1 MGVQPHTF
9 QIPYF
14 DIYIYSRL
22 QPQLLFKQQIYQ
34 YHNKKASPSEPPPP
48 YDASTRP
55 NPTSNTNNLQVPNAR
70 NGIPPHDRRS
80 MEDEFRD
87 LPQGWTRQY
96 DEQSHHQFFVDTRAN
111 PPRSIWHHPYDDEQY
126 LSSLTPDERSRIQS
140 LHRVPTPADIQ
151 AESSGDDEHGSSS
164 HPPLPARDNSEK
176 LSGAHKLGRKMKDK
190 LTSSSHEERE
200 AQRRKRAQE
209 EQEAYQRHLHIRRQ
223 MSKAMETGPPQMPR
237 GYPGYGGGGYG
248 YNPYNQGPYGPY
260 GNPGVRYMRPAYPYG
275 RPYGGGYG
283 GGFGLPLVGGL
294 AGGALLGGLLF

>member
-1 MGVQPHTF
+1 MG
-9 QIPYF
+9 
-14 DIYIYSRL
+14 
-22 QPQLLFKQQIYQ
+22 FKQQIYQ
-34 YHNKKASPSEPPPP
+34 YHNKMASPSEPPPP

-164 HPPLPARDNSEK
+164 HPPLPASDNCISDDRCRRRWR
-176 LSGAHKLGRKMKDK
+176 LGSRSYWARTGMGRMCI
-190 LTSSSHEERE
+190 SSRRRCREDIRGMEE
-200 AQRRKRAQE
+200 AGTDTI
-209 EQEAYQRHLHIRRQ
+209 HIIRVR
-223 MSKAMETGPPQMPR
+223 MGRMEI
-237 GYPGYGGGGYG
+237 
-248 YNPYNQGPYGPY
+248 
-260 GNPGVRYMRPAYPYG
+260 
-275 RPYGGGYG
+275 
-283 GGFGLPLVGGL
+283 
-294 AGGALLGGLLF
+294 LG

>member
-22 QPQLLFKQQIYQ
+22 QPQLLFKQQRYQ
-34 YHNKKASPSEPPPP
+34 YHNKMASSSEPPPP

-55 NPTSNTNNLQVPNAR
+55 NPASNINNLQVPNAR

-151 AESSGDDEHGSSS
+151 AESSGDDERGSSS

-176 LSGAHKLGRKMKDK
+176 LSGAHKLGRKMNRRR
-190 LTSSSHEERE
+190 TSDICISDDRCRRRWRLGSRSYWARTGMGRMCISSRRRCREDIRGMEE
-200 AQRRKRAQE
+200 AGTDTI
-209 EQEAYQRHLHIRRQ
+209 HIIRVR
-223 MSKAMETGPPQMPR
+223 MGRMEI
-237 GYPGYGGGGYG
+237 
-248 YNPYNQGPYGPY
+248 
-260 GNPGVRYMRPAYPYG
+260 
-275 RPYGGGYG
+275 
-283 GGFGLPLVGGL
+283 
-294 AGGALLGGLLF
+294 LG